1 MKLNNL
7 VRIDDLR
14 RKMELK
20 KKRKKD
26 LYAWS
31 RAYVRDERK
40 NLLLCKVFDDEFHAN
55 RAITFFNTTDWF
67 FWLISF
73 VSCLYIFF
81 ILSFFFRNIKW
92 SLLAKQKFVT
102 PRIYISFFLFMFV
115 LNFKFI
121 KIEFQFSKFH
131 RTLLIFTRF
140 SLNTCLIAYANANRT
155 MSPRGK

>member
-1 MKLNNL
+1 MRDREHTCVTKEKTFCCAKCSTMNFT
-7 VRIDDLR
+7 RIAQSLFLTQR
-14 RKMELK
+14 IGSFGWFHL
-20 KKRKKD
+20 
-26 LYAWS
+26 S
-31 RAYVRDERK
+31 RVSIYF
-40 NLLLCKVFDDEFHAN
+40 L
-55 RAITFFNTTDWF
+55 
-67 FWLISF
+67 SF
-73 VSCLYIFF
+73 L
-81 ILSFFFRNIKW
+81 FFFRNIKW

-131 RTLLIFTRF
+131 PTLLIFTRF